1 MKRIK
6 IFNKKLVKI
15 FLILIFLSMLI
26 LNYLTPILAD
36 DYSYS
41 IAYDYTRITNLVD
54 IIKYQSHHY
63 MTWGGRSVAHTIVQ
77 IFLIMPKWI
86 FNICNS
92 GVYTAIVYLIYL
104 LAKDNKKKDKPSI
117 MLLIHLLIF
126 FFVPVFGQNCLWL
139 DGSCN
144 YIWTML
150 IILLLIYQYKNK
162 DKTNDTK
169 LRIIM
174 LFILGIFAGWTNENT
189 SFGLIVIL
197 SSILIRK
204 KVKHKKI
211 KRWQISGLI
220 GNVIGFLILIL
231 APGNYVRKS
240 YFQDESSIII
250 RLIKRFMICT
260 TGMYT
265 YCFILLSIIVILG
278 SIYIYNHKKINNYV
292 YIFLLGSILSC
303 YPMLLSPEFP
313 ERSWFGI
320 IVFLIVAI
328 AILTYSLD
336 DIHRV
341 FKIIVFDI
349 LVISTI
355 IYLYDYYNAAKDI
368 YTLKTTWDD
377 RIKIIKKSKK
387 NQVINLEIYSTNN
400 SKNPNYR
407 IPDLEYDMN
416 LFPNTYIS
424 KYYNIKGISGIDH
437 N

>member
-204 KVKHKKI
+204 KVK
-211 KRWQISGLI
+211 QI
-220 GNVIGFLILIL
+220 
-231 APGNYVRKS
+231 
-240 YFQDESSIII
+240 
-250 RLIKRFMICT
+250 
-260 TGMYT
+260 
-265 YCFILLSIIVILG
+265 
-278 SIYIYNHKKINNYV
+278 
-292 YIFLLGSILSC
+292 
-303 YPMLLSPEFP
+303 
-313 ERSWFGI
+313 
-320 IVFLIVAI
+320 
-328 AILTYSLD
+328 
-336 DIHRV
+336 
-341 FKIIVFDI
+341 
-349 LVISTI
+349 
-355 IYLYDYYNAAKDI
+355 
-368 YTLKTTWDD
+368 
-377 RIKIIKKSKK
+377 
-387 NQVINLEIYSTNN
+387 
-400 SKNPNYR
+400 
-407 IPDLEYDMN
+407 
-416 LFPNTYIS
+416 
-424 KYYNIKGISGIDH
+424 
-437 N
+437 